1 MSIQKNVT
9 ATLKLIHIQSKL
21 SLVEFAEAL
30 GIGRSSLQE
39 YLSEKRC
46 PKIDTLEL
54 IAEKLKLPIDAFVSG
69 KLTLDVWSDT
79 CKTLHPLLQPLAEAQ
94 LRALVYLSD
103 KIYALER
110 RLAEKG
116 HENETGY
123 QYTLINTKVPSG
135 SRASYGLLVQK
146 WYGGSWHA
154 VMAVA
159 PFSEDRAAV
168 FNLTQYCA
176 KLQIPPER
184 MMEVVE
190 DFLAGRIR
198 HL

>member
-54 IAEKLKLPIDAFVSG
+54 IAEKLKIPIDAFVSG

-103 KIYALER
+103 KIYALEQR
-110 RLAEKG
+110 ITEKG
-116 HENETGY
+116 HQNGY
-123 QYTLINTKVPSG
+123 QYTLINAKVPSS
-135 SRASYGLLVQK
+135 SRVSYGLLVQT
-146 WYGGSWHA
+146 WYGNSWHA

-168 FNLTQYCA
+168 FNLTQ
-176 KLQIPPER
+176 
-184 MMEVVE
+184 
-190 DFLAGRIR
+190 
-198 HL
+198 

>member
-79 CKTLHPLLQPLAEAQ
+79 CKTLHPLLQPLAAAQ
-94 LRALVYLSD
+94 LHALVYISD
-103 KIYALER
+103 KIYAMEQ
-110 RLAEKG
+110 RLAEKA
-116 HENETGY
+116 HENGSY
-123 QYTLINTKVPSG
+123 QYTIINAKNPSG

-154 VMAVA
+154 VMAIA

-168 FNLTQYCA
+168 FSLTQFCA
-176 KLQIPPER
+176 KLQIPPDR

>member
-1 MSIQKNVT
+1 MNIQRNVVT
-9 ATLKLIHIQSKL
+9 TLKMIQAQNKL
-21 SLVEFAEAL
+21 SLEEFAKSM
-30 GIGRSSLQE
+30 GVGRSSLQE
-39 YLSEKRC
+39 YMAEKRS
-46 PKIDTLEL
+46 PRLDTLEL
-54 IAEKLKLPIDAFVSG
+54 MANKLKVPILSFVSG
-69 KLTLDVWSDT
+69 KLSLDIWSDT

-103 KIYALER
+103 KIYALEQR
-110 RLAEKG
+110 ITEKE
-116 HENETGY
+116 HQNGY
-123 QYTLINTKVPSG
+123 QYTLINAKVPSS
-135 SRASYGLLVQK
+135 SRVSYGLLVQK

-154 VMAVA
+154 VMAIA

-168 FNLTQYCA
+168 FTLAQYCA
-176 KLQIPPER
+176 KLQIPPDR

>member
-54 IAEKLKLPIDAFVSG
+54 IAEKLKIPIDAFVSG

-103 KIYALER
+103 KIYALEQR
-110 RLAEKG
+110 ITEKE
-116 HENETGY
+116 HQNGY
-123 QYTLINTKVPSG
+123 QYTLINAKVPSS
-135 SRASYGLLVQK
+135 SRVSYGLLVQK

-168 FNLTQYCA
+168 FTLAQYCA
-176 KLQIPPER
+176 KLQIPPDR

>member
-1 MSIQKNVT
+1 MNIQRNVVT
-9 ATLKLIHIQSKL
+9 TLKMIQAQNKL
-21 SLVEFAEAL
+21 SLEEFAKSM
-30 GIGRSSLQE
+30 GVGRSSLQE
-39 YLSEKRC
+39 YMAEKRS
-46 PKIDTLEL
+46 PRLDTLEL
-54 IAEKLKLPIDAFVSG
+54 MANKLKVPILSFVSG
-69 KLTLDVWSDT
+69 KLTLDIWSDT

-103 KIYALER
+103 KIYALEQR
-110 RLAEKG
+110 ITEKG
-116 HENETGY
+116 HQNGY
-123 QYTLINTKVPSG
+123 QYTLINAKVPSS
-135 SRASYGLLVQK
+135 SRVSYGLLVQK

-176 KLQIPPER
+176 KLQIPPDR